1 MRSVVTMFFILVG
14 LFFLSYCTQNKQNA
28 DNTGN
33 TQEQTAQLT
42 DQQLVERGE
51 YLVNIMG
58 CNDCHSPK
66 QMGPQGPEIIKER
79 LLSGFPADRPQLKPV
94 KTALQQG
101 WALISLDLTQAT
113 GPWGTSFAAN
123 LTPDASGIGNWTEDQ
138 FRKALKEGKFKGM
151 ENARTLL
158 PPMPWQNF
166 KDLKDEDLSAIFAY
180 LKSIPPVQNV
190 VPAPIPPQ

>member
-94 KTALQQG
+94 KTAIQQG